1 LHIHTHTH
9 TQCCNHP
16 YLFHNTEPTIDNPQQ
31 ALKLML
37 EASGK
42 LELLDKML
50 LKLHEN
56 GHRVLIF
63 SQMKRVLDILED
75 YLYYRFVSTWRG

>member
-1 LHIHTHTH
+1 
-9 TQCCNHP
+9 
-16 YLFHNTEPTIDNPQQ
+16 
-31 ALKLML
+31 ML